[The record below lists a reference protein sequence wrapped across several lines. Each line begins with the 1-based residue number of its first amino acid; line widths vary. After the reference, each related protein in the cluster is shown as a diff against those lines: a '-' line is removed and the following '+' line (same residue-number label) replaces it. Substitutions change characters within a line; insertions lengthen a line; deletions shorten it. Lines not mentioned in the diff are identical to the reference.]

1 MSYQW
6 VSENGH
12 CRKTGK
18 RCYETRKTATV
29 VAHRATTHGTAY
41 KCPFCRKYHVTSQSK
56 RLSRAIQLVRSITDS
71 PRYELTDAGKAMV
84 SR

>member
-6 VSENGH
+6 VSENGR
-12 CRKTGK
+12 CQKTGK
-18 RCYETRKTATV
+18 YCYETRKTATV
-29 VAHRATTHGTAY
+29 VAHRATTHGRAY

-56 RLSRAIQLVRSITDS
+56 RLRKAIQLVQSITDNL
-71 PRYELTDAGKAMV
+71 RYELTESGKAMV